1 MEAQTGTAKD
11 ELLTIAETMAVLKIS
26 RSHVYVLQKRGALD
40 FVKLGRSA
48 RIRQSTIDRLVK
60 NGAAAQ

>member
-1 MEAQTGTAKD
+1 MEAKTGTAKD

-26 RSHVYVLQKRGALD
+26 RSHVYVLQKRGALE

>member
-1 MEAQTGTAKD
+1 MEAKPEVAKD
-11 ELLTIAETMAVLKIS
+11 ALLTIAETMAVLKIS
-26 RSHVYVLQKRGALD
+26 RSHVYVLQKRGALE